1 MRDLNTPPQSIS
13 AEQYYS
19 DQIAHLNKQLYDAY
33 LKIKQQQEE
42 IQRLKNG
49 QN

>member
-1 MRDLNTPPQSIS
+1 MRDLNTPPQAVSI
-13 AEQYYS
+13 EQYYS
-19 DQIAHLNKQLYDAY
+19 DQIAQMNKQLHDAY